1 MRFDVITL
9 FPELFAPFLSSGIN
23 RRAFETGAVELKL
36 WQLRDYADG
45 TYRRVDDRPFGGGPG
60 MVMLAE
66 PLEKCLLAI
75 RHDRALKS
83 PSEKPVPVV
92 LFSPIGQPLNHA
104 GVEEWSQSD
113 GAILICGRY
122 EGLISAS
129 SMPMS
134 MFKSVWVILCCLA
147 ERLQPS
153 LSWMLLRAYSLAF

>member
-9 FPELFAPFLSSGIN
+9 FPELFAPFLSAGIN

-83 PSEKPVPVV
+83 PSEN
-92 LFSPIGQPLNHA
+92 LCRWSCFRPL
-104 GVEEWSQSD
+104 
-113 GAILICGRY
+113 
-122 EGLISAS
+122 AS
-129 SMPMS
+129 H
-134 MFKSVWVILCCLA
+134 
-147 ERLQPS
+147 
-153 LSWMLLRAYSLAF
+153 